1 MTISTPTRL
10 GLAAL
15 LFAWPLYADDLTG
28 ADAILCS
35 AVEATQCS
43 ADGECA
49 SGPPWNWK
57 FPQFLEIDLKK
68 NVVSTTQAS
77 GENRSTPIRNTERS
91 EGKIVLQGVQQGRA
105 FSFVIV
111 EQTGMA
117 SAAIAAEGMTV
128 TVFAACTPMTRR

>member
-1 MTISTPTRL
+1 MTIPTRV
-10 GLAAL
+10 GLVAL
-15 LFAWPLYADDLTG
+15 LTAWPLYADDLTG

-35 AVEATQCS
+35 AVEATLCS

-49 SGPPWNWK
+49 SGPPWNWDV
-57 FPQFLEIDLKK
+57 PQFLEIDLKK
-68 NVVSTTQAS
+68 NVIATTQAS

-91 EGKIVLQGVQQGRA
+91 EGKIFLQGVQQGRA

-117 SAAIAAEGMTV
+117 SAAIAADGLTV
-128 TVFAACTPMTRR
+128 TVFAACTPMTKR